1 MSSVMGKLFGS
12 NKGAGEIDYQ
22 KAKKLAGGDSM
33 RQRRKL
39 AKRTDVQPEILYF
52 LAEDSDAEI
61 RRAIAVNGTTPPQA
75 DLILARDS
83 DDDVRC
89 GLAHKIAQLAP
100 QLDSDEQDKMY
111 QMVSEVL
118 EILARD
124 ELPKVRRILAEEL
137 KDADKVPAAVVETL
151 ARDEDAAVAA
161 PILEFSP
168 LLSDEL
174 LLKIIAGDPVK
185 GAVGAISRRNGV
197 GAQVADAIVGSDDET
212 AVASLLANSSA
223 QIREETLD
231 SLVERAENV
240 SAWHKPLVRRPSLS
254 QRAMKRLSEFVADS
268 LLEDLAARED
278 IDKDTARVVGEAVR
292 LRIRKA
298 PAADESDTA
307 GRKISADVTPQQRAR
322 DLHDAGK
329 LDEETVL
336 EGLGKGD
343 RAFVSAALSLRA
355 GVAPEIVQKIASM
368 ESAKGIIA
376 MSWKAGLSMRTAVQ
390 LQLRLIRIAPTK
402 IMNPKNGVDYPLTA
416 EEMNWQL
423 EFFAG

>member
-1 MSSVMGKLFGS
+1 MSGVMGRLFGGK
-12 NKGAGEIDYQ
+12 KGAEEIDYQ
-22 KAKKLAGGDSM
+22 KAKMLAGADST

-52 LAEDSDAEI
+52 LAEDSDPEI
-61 RRAIAVNGTTPPQA
+61 RRAIAGNGATPPQA
-75 DLILARDS
+75 DLILARDA
-83 DDDVRC
+83 DNEVRC
-89 GLAHKIAQLAP
+89 GLAHKIARLAP
-100 QLDSDEQDKMY
+100 QLDSDEQDRVY

-137 KDADKVPAAVVETL
+137 KHTDKVPAAVVETL

-174 LLKIIAGDPVK
+174 LLQIIAGGPVK
-185 GAVGAISRRNGV
+185 GALGAISRRNGI
-197 GAQVADAIVGSDDET
+197 GTQVADAIVGGDDET
-212 AVASLLANSSA
+212 AVASLLANPSA

-278 IDKDTARVVGEAVR
+278 IDEETTRMVSEAVR

-298 PAADESDTA
+298 PVADESDA
-307 GRKISADVTPQQRAR
+307 EGRKVSADVTPQQRAR
-322 DLHDAGK
+322 ELHDAGK
-329 LDEETVL
+329 LDEEMIL

-343 RAFVSAALSLRA
+343 RAFVSAALSLLA
-355 GVAPEIVQKIASM
+355 GVAPEMVQKIASM

-376 MSWKAGLSMRTAVQ
+376 MAWKAGFSMRTAVQ
-390 LQLRLIRIAPTK
+390 LQLRLVRIAPTK
-402 IMNPKNGVDYPLTA
+402 VMNPKNGVDYPLTA